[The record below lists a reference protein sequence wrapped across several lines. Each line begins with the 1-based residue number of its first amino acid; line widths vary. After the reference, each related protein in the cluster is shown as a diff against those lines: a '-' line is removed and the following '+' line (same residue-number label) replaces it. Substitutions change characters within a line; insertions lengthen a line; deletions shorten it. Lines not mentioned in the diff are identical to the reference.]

1 MGAQSASGQSS
12 FTTEGTEEH
21 RESQNPHPVANNAT
35 RVGHPQRVHGDYV
48 SYIAVRYNM

>member
-1 MGAQSASGQSS
+1 MGARSASGQSS

-21 RESQNPHPVANNAT
+21 GGSQNPHPVANNAT